1 MRDEVSKP
9 DINFL
14 DGAFYGGDPYPAFR
28 WMRENDPIYKDDASG
43 LWGVSLHE
51 DVMSISKDGRSFCS
65 AQGFRPDAP
74 PMPMMINMDRP
85 EHLTR
90 RNLVSR
96 GFTPRRVAAME
107 PRVREICREILDA
120 ICEKGECDFVNEVA
134 KPLPMIVIG
143 DLLGVREED
152 HDRLLHWSDTMV
164 GATGHPD
171 PGMMQQAA
179 QAMADYTQY
188 NRAVVADRRALPVQ
202 EDLMSI
208 LVHAEVDG
216 ERLDD
221 ESILFESLLI
231 LVGGDETT
239 RHVISGGVR
248 ELLMHP
254 DQLRA
259 LKADPAKIPMAV
271 EEMLRWVTPIQNMMR
286 TTTREVEIRGKRLP
300 KGERLLLLY
309 PSANRDERVFNDP
322 DVFNVARDPNPH
334 VAFGGYGNHFCLG
347 NSLARLELRVLLE
360 ELLERIP
367 ELELVSKAPPLMRK
381 ANFIVGIE
389 ELPVRFRPSAPGSG

>member
-1 MRDEVSKP
+1 
-9 DINFL
+9 
-14 DGAFYGGDPYPAFR
+14 
-28 WMRENDPIYKDDASG
+28 
-43 LWGVSLHE
+43 
-51 DVMSISKDGRSFCS
+51 
-65 AQGFRPDAP
+65 
-74 PMPMMINMDRP
+74 
-85 EHLTR
+85 
-90 RNLVSR
+90 
-96 GFTPRRVAAME
+96 
-107 PRVREICREILDA
+107 
-120 ICEKGECDFVNEVA
+120 
-134 KPLPMIVIG
+134 
-143 DLLGVREED
+143 
-152 HDRLLHWSDTMV
+152 
-164 GATGHPD
+164 
-171 PGMMQQAA
+171 
-179 QAMADYTQY
+179 
-188 NRAVVADRRALPVQ
+188 
-202 EDLMSI
+202 MSI

-271 EEMLRWVTPIQNMMR
+271 EEMLRWVTPIENMMR

-367 ELELVSKAPPLMRK
+367 ELELVSKTPPLMRK

-389 ELPVRFRPSAPGSG
+389 ELPVRFRPSAPGSD

>member
-1 MRDEVSKP
+1 
-9 DINFL
+9 
-14 DGAFYGGDPYPAFR
+14 
-28 WMRENDPIYKDDASG
+28 
-43 LWGVSLHE
+43 
-51 DVMSISKDGRSFCS
+51 
-65 AQGFRPDAP
+65 
-74 PMPMMINMDRP
+74 
-85 EHLTR
+85 
-90 RNLVSR
+90 
-96 GFTPRRVAAME
+96 
-107 PRVREICREILDA
+107 
-120 ICEKGECDFVNEVA
+120 
-134 KPLPMIVIG
+134 MIVIG
-143 DLLGVREED
+143 DLLGVKEED

-171 PGMMQQAA
+171 PEMMQQAA
-179 QAMADYTQY
+179 QAMADYTEY
-188 NRAVVADRRALPVQ
+188 NRAVVADRRSLPVQ

-254 DQLRA
+254 DQLQT
-259 LKADPAKIPMAV
+259 LKEDPAKIPTAV

-286 TTTREVEIRGKRLP
+286 TTTQEVEIRGKRLA

-309 PSANRDERVFNDP
+309 PSANRDERVFDAP
-322 DVFNVARDPNPH
+322 DVFDVTRDPNPH

-367 ELELVSKAPPLMRK
+367 DLKLVSKEPPLMRK

-389 ELPVRFRPSAPGSG
+389 ELPVRFAPSAPGSG

>member
-1 MRDEVSKP
+1 MPDAATKP
-9 DINFL
+9 YIDLL
-14 DGAFYGGDPYPAFR
+14 DGAFYGGDPYPAYR
-28 WMRENDPIYKDDASG
+28 WMRENDPLYRDEQSD

-51 DVMSISKDGRSFCS
+51 DIMSVSKDVQSFCS
-65 AQGFRPDAP
+65 GKGFRPDAP

-85 EHLTR
+85 QHLTR

-107 PRVREICREILDA
+107 PRVREICRGILNTV
-120 ICEKGECDFVNEVA
+120 CEKGACDFVREVA
-134 KPLPMIVIG
+134 MPLPMIVIG

-152 HDRLLHWSDTMV
+152 HDKLLRWSDAMV

-171 PGMMQQAA
+171 PAMMQEAGE
-179 QAMADYTQY
+179 AMMEYTEY
-188 NRAVVADRRALPVQ
+188 NRAVVADRRVSPPGD
-202 EDLMSI
+202 DLMSI
-208 LVHAEVDG
+208 LVHAEVEG

-221 ESILFESLLI
+221 ESLLYESLLI

-248 ELLMHP
+248 QLLLHP
-254 DQLRA
+254 EQLEA
-259 LKADPAKIPMAV
+259 MGADPGVIPAAV

-286 TTTREVEIRGKRLP
+286 TTTREVEVRGKHLDP
-300 KGERLLLLY
+300 GERLLLLY
-309 PSANRDERVFNDP
+309 GSANRDERIFENP
-322 DVFNVARDPNPH
+322 DVFDISRDPNPH

-360 ELLERIP
+360 ELVRRIP
-367 ELELVSKAPPLMRK
+367 DLQLATPDPPPLRK

-389 ELPVRFRPSAPGSG
+389 ELPVHYRVSAPELG